1 MIRPFVQILI
11 VLVTL
16 AVVSVGGAG
25 NLVPQTALAAISGL
39 FLIAAPPRGPLP
51 RTPLLLA
58 GLFLF
63 ISLLAFI
70 PAGSSLHTLDAT
82 PWRKYLISECHISPA
97 SSLGR
102 PPSSEGPVASFP
114 IDNTWSPQPW
124 LTAQACGLLFLGLA
138 WALYLLTLPWERED
152 RIRTAEMLVFGVALL
167 ALLAVL
173 AFVLH
178 FHVPGWT
185 QEQNRGWFPNRNQT
199 ADVLALIGIVT
210 YALIFDRLRKGKRI
224 GYLLLAALVPIVIEL
239 VISYSRA
246 GIILFFGGLLA
257 WHIWP
262 RQIAGHRRGVSPKW
276 LALSAALG
284 MLMLAVFLTW
294 GGDTLARF
302 QADTTSAST
311 AVSDFTDFRGAIQED
326 AFWFSLQSPYIG
338 TGLGNFEPL
347 FSFSRVAS
355 INQNRAIH
363 PESDWL
369 WLACEMG
376 WPAVAVVVAACVW
389 WFRRALPLENKAGE
403 SMRRALIV
411 AFLVFLVHGL
421 VDVSAHGPGTLWV
434 ALLIAGMALPEPRV
448 RSSPATPLLFRG
460 LGVALL
466 LLAGC
471 WFGSIHGL
479 RGFPPTT
486 AMLARF
492 QSELASGTL
501 SPSQTVNTVNAAL
514 KIAPLDWTLYLQR
527 GAAEIGEEGN
537 MDAAQADFATA
548 RALNPYWMELTIDE
562 GKAWSAV
569 GQPDLAIDAWS
580 DGLRRLGPAA
590 PEAFREMIGL
600 AMLHSVER
608 QGLVELAFNNVD
620 YLLSILPGAT
630 LDEADAMI
638 NHLLQADP
646 QLSKLDATQRS
657 KLFAAWWTQG
667 NQVQMMQL
675 LRDHPEWEKE
685 NWIYEADFAAKENDY
700 QRACEIMAQHVL
712 TPVIP
717 QSNSVAPLGEMV
729 TYFASNPDDL
739 GVGLDLALAQMKA
752 GQNDAALETLG
763 QLVKIPDHPRY
774 LSYVQAQ
781 LYTSKQDWVSAW
793 QAWQSYL
800 QP

>member
-1 MIRPFVQILI
+1 MIRPFVQVLI

-16 AVVSVGGAG
+16 TVVAIGGAG

-58 GLFLF
+58 GLFLL

-97 SSLGR
+97 SSLGMR
-102 PPSSEGPVASFP
+102 SSDGPVASFP

-152 RIRTAEMLVFGVALL
+152 RIRTAEMLVFGVALM

-199 ADVLALIGIVT
+199 ADMLALTGIVT

-224 GYLLLAALVPIVIEL
+224 GYLLLAALVPIVLEL

-262 RQIAGHRRGVSPKW
+262 RQIAGRRRGVSPKW
-276 LALSAALG
+276 IALSAALG
-284 MLMLAVFLTW
+284 MLLLALFLTW

-302 QADTTSAST
+302 QQDSSAST
-311 AVSDFTDFRGAIQED
+311 VVSDFTDFRGAIQED
-326 AFWFSLQSPYIG
+326 AFWFSLQSPFIG

-434 ALLIAGMALPEPRV
+434 ALLIAGMALPAPGGERP
-448 RSSPATPLLFRG
+448 SSATPLFFRG

-471 WFGSIHGL
+471 WFGSLQGA

-486 AMLARF
+486 ALLERLQA
-492 QSELASGTL
+492 SLASGTL
-501 SPSQTVNTVNAAL
+501 SPAQTVETVNAAL
-514 KIAPLDWTLYLQR
+514 KIAPLDWNLYLQR
-527 GAAEIGEEGN
+527 GVAEIGEQGH

-548 RALNPYWMELTIDE
+548 RALNPYWIELTVDE
-562 GKAWSAV
+562 GKAWSAA
-569 GQPDLAIDAWS
+569 GQPDLAVDTWT

-590 PEAFREMIGL
+590 PEAYREMIGL
-600 AMLHSVER
+600 AMLHSIER
-608 QGLVELAFNNVD
+608 QGLVELAFTNID

-638 NHLLQADP
+638 DHLLQDDP
-646 QLSKLDATQRS
+646 KLDKLNATQRS
-657 KLFAAWWTQG
+657 QLFAAWWSQG
-667 NQVQMMQL
+667 NQVQLMQF
-675 LRDHPEWEKE
+675 LRDHPDWKSD
-685 NWIYEADFAAKENDY
+685 NWIYDADFAAKENDY
-700 QRACEIMAQHVL
+700 QHACEIVAQHVL
-712 TPVIP
+712 TPAIP
-717 QSNSVAPLGEMV
+717 ENSDDQPLDELV
-729 TYFASNPDDL
+729 TYVASNPDDL
-739 GVGLDLALAQMKA
+739 TEGMALAFKQIKL
-752 GQNDAALETLG
+752 GQNDAALATLS
-763 QLVKIPDHPRY
+763 QLVTIPDHPHY
-774 LSYVQAQ
+774 LSYIQAQ
-781 LYTSKQDWVSAW
+781 LYTNKQDWISAW